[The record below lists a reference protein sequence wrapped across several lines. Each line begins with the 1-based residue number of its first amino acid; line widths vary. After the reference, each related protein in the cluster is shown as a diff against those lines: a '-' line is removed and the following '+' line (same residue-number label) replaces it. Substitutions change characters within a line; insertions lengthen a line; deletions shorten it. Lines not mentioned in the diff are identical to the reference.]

1 MCKLTVFKTM
11 LLKVELLKKLTL
23 TVHSNVIWNDVL
35 EVGSAEKRF
44 KARSLYNAF
53 CLNLKRCFGN
63 WNLWGKFWN
72 LSQYERMFWRLELLR
87 NIWKRGRLML
97 HSSAIWNDVLKLEQL
112 RKLKINRSL
121 NGAFWLNLKRCKMR
135 HFQVTCSYCK
145 LYHTLKTKHTIN
157 NGIPESGSI
166 VYFLK

>member
-1 MCKLTVFKTM
+1 MGGGWNCWEYFKIKDADMCKLTVFKTM
-11 LLKVELLKKLTL
+11 LLEVELLKKLTL

-63 WNLWGKFWN
+63 WNLWDFFLN

-121 NGAFWLNLKRCKMR
+121 NGAFWLNLERCKMR

-145 LYHTLKTKHTIN
+145 LYHTLKT
-157 NGIPESGSI
+157 
-166 VYFLK
+166 